1 MPEFSRLEFEEQFHD
16 KWAASVK
23 TGDIDVFKRNEALTA
38 PELRFIHKR
47 LGDIKGKNVLDVGCG
62 LGEAS
67 VYFALK
73 GAKVTACDLSDGML
87 AATKELSQ
95 KYKVDIKVA
104 KCLNDGT
111 PFQVTDT
118 FDIIY
123 AGNVLHH
130 TDLVKCSENLITYL
144 KPEGRLVIWDPIA
157 YNPLINVYRR
167 IATDVRTPDERPLT
181 FSDIKFFR
189 DRFEKVETKYFWF
202 CTLFIFLMM
211 FAFERRNPNKERFW
225 KVVVDESDRWSSIYR
240 PLEKLDSFLLKV
252 LPPLRYLCWNVVII
266 SQKPR

>member
-1 MPEFSRLEFEEQFHD
+1 M
-16 KWAASVK
+16 
-23 TGDIDVFKRNEALTA
+23 
-38 PELRFIHKR
+38 
-47 LGDIKGKNVLDVGCG
+47 
-62 LGEAS
+62 
-67 VYFALK
+67 
-73 GAKVTACDLSDGML
+73 
-87 AATKELSQ
+87 
-95 KYKVDIKVA
+95 
-104 KCLNDGT
+104 
-111 PFQVTDT
+111 
-118 FDIIY
+118 
-123 AGNVLHH
+123 
-130 TDLVKCSENLITYL
+130 
-144 KPEGRLVIWDPIA
+144 VIWDSIA